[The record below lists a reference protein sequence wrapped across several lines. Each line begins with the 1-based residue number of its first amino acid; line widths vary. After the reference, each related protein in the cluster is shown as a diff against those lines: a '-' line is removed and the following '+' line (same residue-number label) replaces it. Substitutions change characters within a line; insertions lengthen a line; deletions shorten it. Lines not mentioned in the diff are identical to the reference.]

1 VKLLAKTTRVCCR
14 TARIAKQPTVAVY
27 RAVRRAVDYAR
38 ELHDALKAG
47 LSDRSLHR
55 AAKAYGNRNVFQEIG

>member
-1 VKLLAKTTRVCCR
+1 MKLLAQTTRVCCR

-27 RAVRRAVDYAR
+27 RVVKRAVDFAR
-38 ELHDALKAG
+38 ELHEALKAG

-55 AAKAYGNRNVFQEIG
+55 AAKAYGRRNVFGEIG